1 MGSEVEIIGLS
12 LCKSDWIAVLNLVV
26 TTIIGIWLA
35 VIVQK
40 NFTINRAIKDYY
52 IQEIKDV
59 RKLYVDFLN
68 NIYKGKASAKTIKE
82 WFKIISNRIDCI
94 ERSLNDSFYI
104 KDSDIGKIH
113 SEIQNF
119 ITGTEDFNNNYRAS
133 QLIFSEGTKNDILTY
148 HTKLLKCFTDVVVKI
163 NKAKKH
169 GLGWRI
175 KHWVAKVC
183 RRGRL

>member
-68 NIYKGKASAKTIKE
+68 NIYKGKASAKTIK
-82 WFKIISNRIDCI
+82 
-94 ERSLNDSFYI
+94 
-104 KDSDIGKIH
+104 
-113 SEIQNF
+113 
-119 ITGTEDFNNNYRAS
+119 
-133 QLIFSEGTKNDILTY
+133 
-148 HTKLLKCFTDVVVKI
+148 
-163 NKAKKH
+163 
-169 GLGWRI
+169 
-175 KHWVAKVC
+175 
-183 RRGRL
+183 